1 MREPG
6 AITVREIHLPDTTLR
21 VAECGEGTPLI
32 MVPATVSLID
42 DWAPLIR
49 FMSLSYRTY
58 FFEMP
63 GHGGS
68 TALEGG
74 FSSTKLARVI
84 RDLANHLGHER
95 FALMGFS
102 FGGILM
108 LRALQELGDRV
119 TAVKLLSPAVG
130 KGAVRQSRVAR
141 TLVLGLLWTLSH
153 AYARRLL
160 ARLIGNGAVTR
171 PLAWF
176 MHSVGGFEV
185 STDLS
190 ARLKGYGEPTI
201 RVLVEQF
208 TEVLTADESEFA
220 GPYSQPCFFG
230 MSAFDPLLDYAVTEA
245 FVRANFSDL
254 VVETFDFPYHAPP
267 HPLALEDYMR
277 DYQGLLDADRQRLVG
292 SGKN

>member
-6 AITVREIHLPDTTLR
+6 TITVREVPLAGTTLR
-21 VAECGEGTPLI
+21 VAECGQGEPLI

-49 FMSLSYRTY
+49 FMSTSYRTY

-68 TALEGG
+68 SPLEGG
-74 FSSTKLARVI
+74 FSSKKLARVI
-84 RDLANHLGHER
+84 HDLADHLGHER

-102 FGGILM
+102 FGGVLM
-108 LRALQELGDRV
+108 LRALQELGSRV
-119 TAVKLLSPAVG
+119 TSVKLLSPAIG

-141 TLVLGLLWTLSH
+141 MLVLGLLRTLSRER
-153 AYARRLL
+153 ARRILAWLL
-160 ARLIGNGAVTR
+160 GNGTVTR

-176 MHSVGGFEV
+176 MHDIGGFEV

-208 TEVLTADESEFA
+208 TEVLTTDADEFA
-220 GPYSQPCFFG
+220 GPYPQPCFFG
-230 MSAFDPLLDYAVTEA
+230 MSALDPLLDYEVTAA

-254 VVETFDFPYHAPP
+254 MVETFDFPYHAPP

-277 DYQGLLDADRQRLVG
+277 DYQGLLDAERARVPG
-292 SGKN
+292 AGIN